1 MGPEFMSTPKCEAL
15 HGCRKT
21 SKKISDFLS
30 PSVICAFVHA
40 IFHFH
45 SIQTQHT
52 GVTPKMTSTGI
63 EDQIYFV
70 SLADHLGLI
79 YIMRHKDW
87 IYILYTI

>member
-1 MGPEFMSTPKCEAL
+1 MHYFILCIPQVL
-15 HGCRKT
+15 HV
-21 SKKISDFLS
+21 S
-30 PSVICAFVHA
+30 PVLQMHYSQLARG
-40 IFHFH
+40 FHFH
-45 SIQTQHT
+45 SIQTQRT

-79 YIMRHKDW
+79 YIMRHKEW

>member
-1 MGPEFMSTPKCEAL
+1 MGPEFISTPKCEAL
-15 HGCRKT
+15 HRCRKT
-21 SKKISDFLS
+21 SKKNIAFSWSL
-30 PSVICAFVHA
+30 ICAFMHA

-52 GVTPKMTSTGI
+52 GITPKMTSTGI

-70 SLADHLGLI
+70 SLVDHLGLI